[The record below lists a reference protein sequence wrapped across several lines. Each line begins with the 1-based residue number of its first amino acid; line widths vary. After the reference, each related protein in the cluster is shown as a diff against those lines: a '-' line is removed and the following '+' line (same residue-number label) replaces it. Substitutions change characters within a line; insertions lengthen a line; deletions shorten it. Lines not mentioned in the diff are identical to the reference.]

1 MVWVGYKVCIGWSS
15 FLTYRGAGAGAV
27 AATTCCNE
35 VSLLAMGLPN
45 NARNFGEENLRA
57 AESDC
62 VRTDAC
68 LTGSIGAALF
78 DATGLTGSIDP
89 ARFRPAGFS
98 SPIRGIPLAAPRLAR
113 PVPSALL

>member
-68 LTGSIGAALF
+68 LTGSIGAGLF
-78 DATGLTGSIDP
+78 GTAGLKGSIGA
-89 ARFRPAGFS
+89 ARFGVAGLA
-98 SPIRGIPLAAPRLAR
+98 GALGAAPFVTAGL
-113 PVPSALL
+113 